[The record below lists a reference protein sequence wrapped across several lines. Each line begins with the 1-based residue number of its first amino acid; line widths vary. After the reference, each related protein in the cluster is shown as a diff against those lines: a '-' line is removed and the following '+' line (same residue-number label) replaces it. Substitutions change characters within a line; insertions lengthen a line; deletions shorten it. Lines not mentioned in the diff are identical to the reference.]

1 MPSRLFEFR
10 NLQPGGLAVRALS
23 IRAKLMLALWTLAA
37 LMGLAI
43 AGGWTGTAFT
53 RGAVTAIYDE
63 RVVPLRDLKV
73 VADLYAVN
81 IVDASHKARNGNI
94 THEHA
99 LRTVRDA
106 QAGIA
111 RSWAAYR
118 ARPKTG
124 VEIALAA
131 ETQSLM
137 GEADRVTANLIAILE
152 RGDAAALEGF
162 TTGELYWAIDPVSE
176 TIGKLVELQLDMAR
190 HHHDRADRID
200 GILRLAY
207 LALIGIAAVALGLAA
222 RTILADVSR
231 PLGRIAHQMGRLA
244 SGDLAVAVTDADRS
258 NEIGALARALQV
270 FKDAMIAKQEADRE
284 AGREADAK
292 MRRAQRLDEI
302 TRAFE
307 GQVEA
312 LTRGLA
318 AAASDME
325 GTARAMTAVADETNG
340 RSVHV
345 ASAAAQTS
353 ANVQTV
359 ASATEELSISIR
371 TIADQVTQSS
381 GVAERAL
388 AEARRTN
395 ATVGTLAGAAERIG
409 DVVALIS
416 TVAGQTNLLAL
427 NATIEA
433 ARAGEAGRGFAVV
446 ASEVKDLAGQT
457 ARATEEISAQIA
469 AVQQATR
476 DAVEAIG
483 AIAATIAE
491 VSQIS
496 TTVAAAVEE
505 QGAAT
510 HEISRNVQ
518 EAARGTA
525 QVTASI
531 GDVRRGAGETGQ
543 AAAQVLE
550 AARLL
555 TQHSGELGREVEA
568 FLTGVRA
575 A

>member
-1 MPSRLFEFR
+1 MPSRLFKFR
-10 NLQPGGLAVRALS
+10 RFPPGGLAVRALS

-53 RGAVTAIYDE
+53 RSAVTAIYDE

-73 VADLYAVN
+73 VADLYAVA
-81 IVDASHKARNGNI
+81 IVDASHKARNGNV

-106 QAGIA
+106 QVGIA

-318 AAASDME
+318 TAASDME

-381 GVAERAL
+381 GIAERAL

-446 ASEVKDLAGQT
+446 ASEVKSLAVQT
-457 ARATEEISAQIA
+457 AKATEEIAGQIA
-469 AVQQATR
+469 GVQASTGA
-476 DAVEAIG
+476 AVEAIRRI
-483 AIAATIAE
+483 ADRMQEINRHTAAVAASVQQQNAATSEI
-491 VSQIS
+491 SQN
-496 TTVAAAVEE
+496 VASAAVGTKEIVTVLGE
-505 QGAAT
+505 VAGAAT
-510 HEISRNVQ
+510 E
-518 EAARGTA
+518 ARGSAETVLAASEAVETA
-525 QVTASI
+525 ASNL
-531 GDVRRGAGETGQ
+531 RG
-543 AAAQVLE
+543 
-550 AARLL
+550 
-555 TQHSGELGREVEA
+555 EVES
-568 FLTGVRA
+568 FLHKVAG
-575 A
+575 

>member
-10 NLQPGGLAVRALS
+10 GFPPGRLAVRALS

-53 RGAVTAIYDE
+53 RSAVTAIYDE

-284 AGREADAK
+284 AGREAEAK

-318 AAASDME
+318 TAASDME

-433 ARAGEAGRGFAVV
+433 ARAGEAGAA
-446 ASEVKDLAGQT
+446 ASRSWRARSRT
-457 ARATEEISAQIA
+457 WRARRRAPRRRSRPRSPRSSRRRATPSRRSGRSPPPSRRCRRSPPRWRRPSRSRAPPRTRSPATCRRPRAAPRRSRPASA
-469 AVQQATR
+469 T
-476 DAVEAIG
+476 
-483 AIAATIAE
+483 
-491 VSQIS
+491 S
-496 TTVAAAVEE
+496 AAAP
-505 QGAAT
+505 
-510 HEISRNVQ
+510 
-518 EAARGTA
+518 ARPA
-525 QVTASI
+525 
-531 GDVRRGAGETGQ
+531 RRPPRCWRPHG
-543 AAAQVLE
+543 
-550 AARLL
+550 
-555 TQHSGELGREVEA
+555 S
-568 FLTGVRA
+568 
-575 A
+575 